1 MKQLTI
7 TAIKNKL
14 RKHYN
19 ELVRNP
25 ATYCG
30 PFEQRIKQRHITF
43 WSAPDAED
51 VRNTPMAATDPL
63 AKWKDVY
70 NWQRRLSNKHNAREF
85 AKMHG
90 CQVPELYWKGRDV
103 HAINFDAFPERF
115 VIRPTIGHSSD
126 LVFLMDGWVNLMD
139 KQAYSAESIREVLD
153 KALQNNPYL
162 EFLVEE
168 FLRDEKGMHRIPDDY
183 KFYMFNGHVSSI
195 QVINRLGPASGF
207 DSCYDENWK
216 QIPNISTYYPQATYQ
231 QPPRCLP
238 ELLNQAKRLSKSYET
253 FVRVDFYSTDKGP
266 VFGEFTPTPGV
277 GRTFTPEAEKMY
289 ITYWDRY
296 CAGMI

>member
-1 MKQLTI
+1 MKKVTLT
-7 TAIKNKL
+7 ALKNKL
-14 RKHYN
+14 KKHYN

-25 ATYCG
+25 AAYCG

-43 WSAPDAED
+43 WSAPDAEG

-63 AKWKDVY
+63 EKWGDVN
-70 NWQRRLSNKHNAREF
+70 NWQRKLSNKHNSREF

-90 CQVPELYWKGRDV
+90 CQVPELYWKGRDLNY
-103 HAINFDAFPERF
+103 IDFDTFPNKF
-115 VIRPTIGHSSD
+115 VIRPTIGHSSG
-126 LVFLMDGWVNLMD
+126 LVFLMDGPLNLME
-139 KQAYSAESIREVLD
+139 KKIYSIENMRGILE
-153 KALQNNPYL
+153 KALQKNHYL

-168 FLRDEKGMHRIPDDY
+168 FLRDERGKYRIPDDY
-183 KFYMFNGHVSSI
+183 KFYMFNGEIASI

-207 DSCYDENWK
+207 DSSYDENWN
-216 QIPNISTYYPQATYQ
+216 QIPNISTYYPPAEYQ
-231 QPPRCLP
+231 QPPECLQ
-238 ELLNQAKRLSKSYET
+238 EMLNQARLLSKSYKT
-253 FVRVDFYSTDKGP
+253 FTRIDFYATDKGP